1 MYLRE
6 RSKTRSKKPFKEQ
19 GRPTMAVE
27 SQIPQEQAPQPAKR
41 LPPGPKGAPVVGPLL
56 ELKNDLLGTGYRAML
71 EFGDVVRFAGGP
83 KGKYHREAVAVFDP
97 DAIQHV
103 LATSADDFYKGEDA
117 YGEVREV
124 LGDGL
129 LTSEG
134 DVWKRQKRLVQP
146 LFTHK

>member
-1 MYLRE
+1 M
-6 RSKTRSKKPFKEQ
+6 S
-19 GRPTMAVE
+19 VE
-27 SQIPQEQAPQPAKR
+27 SRISQVGTAAAATGR

-103 LATSADDFYKGEDA
+103 LATAADDYYKGEDA

-134 DVWKRQKRLVQP
+134 DV
-146 LFTHK
+146 